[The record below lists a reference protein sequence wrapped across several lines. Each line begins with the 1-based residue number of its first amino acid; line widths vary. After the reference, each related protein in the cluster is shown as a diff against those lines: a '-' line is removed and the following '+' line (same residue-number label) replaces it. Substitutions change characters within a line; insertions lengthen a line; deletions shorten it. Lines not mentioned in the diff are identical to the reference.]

1 MRKLIFTATLMMCSF
16 TMKAQPLLIETF
28 YSVIGRWDRVD
39 GEWLFEEGNYTDI
52 TFSINN
58 NVIRADDRANS
69 VYFISSVIDQEEYF
83 LSYNAVDEKGR
94 ECVIMIS
101 DNEGIDK
108 MAIIYVGMDL
118 IYEYWFYL

>member
-1 MRKLIFTATLMMCSF
+1 
-16 TMKAQPLLIETF
+16 MKAQPLLIETF

-39 GEWLFEEGNYTDI
+39 GEWVFEEGNYTDI

-101 DNEGIDK
+101 DNEGVDK